1 MSRRRKVELP
11 ADLSRVPGPVG
22 PDTLQELY
30 DQNRAPVSAVPT
42 MLPTWNT
49 LCRDEGG
56 GVGLA
61 HGWHVVVAGKTGSG
75 KSLFALNMAV
85 EAMKRGNKV
94 AYLSLEM
101 SKRQLLTRALAIV
114 SQIPVSRLE
123 PGTGYDE
130 ESFGEATEIWGERLE
145 DRMHVSDL
153 PLQTLEDV
161 EIAIVKANELLDVRY
176 FITDYMQLA
185 WTSKA
190 ETLNAQI
197 TEVSHMVRGLAQ
209 ELNVVSVG
217 LSQFNRAT
225 SSAEQRPDVTGLMGG
240 SSLENDADQVVL
252 LDHVSYR
259 KMSDQM
265 AAQEILLAK
274 NRHGSSGRLAVQW
287 DYLTLRVLETR
298 VGPEDVDARLP
309 L

>member
-1 MSRRRKVELP
+1 MNSRQIPLP
-11 ADLSRVPGPVG
+11 DDLGRIPGPVG
-22 PDTLQELY
+22 PTELRTLYE
-30 DQNRAPVSAVPT
+30 QNRAPVSAVPT
-42 MLPTWNT
+42 MLPTWNK

-61 HGWHVVVAGKTGSG
+61 HGWHIVVGGKTGSG

-114 SQIPVSRLE
+114 SEVPIWRLE
-123 PGTGYDE
+123 PGADYHEG
-130 ESFGEATEIWGERLE
+130 SFGEATEIWGERLE
-145 DRMHVSDL
+145 DRMYVTEL
-153 PLQTLEDV
+153 PIQTLE
-161 EIAIVKANELLDVRY
+161 EIEVAIVKAHELCDVRF

-190 ETLNAQI
+190 ETLTAQI

-209 ELNVVSVG
+209 ELKVVSIG
-217 LSQFNRAT
+217 LSQYNRAT

-240 SSLENDADQVVL
+240 SSLENDADQVIL
-252 LDHVSYR
+252 LDHTTY
-259 KMSDQM
+259 KKASDKI
-265 AAQEILLAK
+265 ANQEILLAK
-274 NRHGSSGRLAVQW
+274 NRHGSSGRLAIQW
-287 DYLTLRVLETR
+287 DYRTLRVLET
-298 VGPEDVDARLP
+298 VDGTDDDDEIRLP
-309 L
+309 Y